1 LNMKQRTLAMAN
13 GFERYG
19 KKTRRAEFLEE
30 MEQVVPWKK
39 LCTLIEPHY
48 PKAGNGRPPVGVERM
63 LRMYFLQQ
71 WFNLSDP
78 GVEEALYDSVVMRDF
93 VGIDLG
99 REPVPDETTICKFRH
114 LLEEHGLGGEMLE
127 AVNLHLEDKGVPI
140 TTGTIVDATII
151 HAPSSTK
158 NREQKRDPEMHQTRK
173 GKQWY
178 FGMKAHVGVDSRT
191 KLIHTAVVTPANVA
205 DARVLPELLHGEER
219 KVWGDQ
225 AYCGQSEVIEQCAP
239 LAQDCT
245 QRRYRYKNRVDEAAR
260 AKNRTKSRVRS
271 KVEHVFG
278 VMKLKFGFAKVRYR
292 GLAKNAN
299 RLFATCALVNLFMVR
314 NRLLSAVTT

>member
-1 LNMKQRTLAMAN
+1 MNMKQRTLAMAN

-48 PKAGNGRPPVGVERM
+48 PKTGNGRPPVGVARM

-78 GVEEALYDSVVMRDF
+78 AVEEALYDSVVMRDF

-127 AVNLHLEDKGVPI
+127 AVNLHLEGQGVRI

-178 FGMKAHVGVDSRT
+178 FGMKAHVGVDSKT

-205 DARVLPELLHGEER
+205 DATVLPELLHGEET

-225 AYCGQSEVIEQCAP
+225 AYRGQSEVIQQCAP

-245 QRRYRYKNRVDEAAR
+245 QRRYRYKNQVDEVER

-292 GLAKNAN
+292 GLLKNAN

-314 NRLLSAVTT
+314 KKLRNAIVT

>member
-1 LNMKQRTLAMAN
+1 MMN
-13 GFERYG
+13 GFERYS
-19 KKTRRAEFLEE
+19 KQTRRALFLEE
-30 MEQVVPWKK
+30 MEQVVPWGK
-39 LCTLIEPHY
+39 LCALIEAHY

-63 LRMYFLQQ
+63 LRIYFLQQ

-78 GVEEALYDSVVMRDF
+78 AVEEALYDSAVMRSF

-99 REPVPDETTICKFRH
+99 REPVPDETTVCKFRH
-114 LLEEHGLGGEMLE
+114 LLEEHRLGGRMLE
-127 AVNLHLEDKGVPI
+127 AVNVHLQSKGVRI

-158 NREQKRDPEMHQTRK
+158 NREQQRDPEMHQTRK

-178 FGMKAHVGVDSRT
+178 FGMKAHVGVDSKT
-191 KLIHTAVVTPANVA
+191 KLIHTAVVTPAHVA
-205 DARVLPELLHGEER
+205 DATVLPELLHGEETR
-219 KVWGDQ
+219 VWGDQ
-225 AYCGQSEVIEQCAP
+225 AYRGQSEVIQQCAP
-239 LAQDCT
+239 QAQDCT
-245 QRRYRYKNRVDEAAR
+245 HRRYRYKDRIDEVER
-260 AKNRTKSRVRS
+260 AKNRTKSTVRS

-278 VMKLKFGFAKVRYR
+278 VMKLKFGFVKVRYR

-314 NRLLSAVTT
+314 KKLMAIAA

>member
-1 LNMKQRTLAMAN
+1 MKQRTLAMAN

-48 PKAGNGRPPVGVERM
+48 PKTGNGRPPVGVERM

-78 GVEEALYDSVVMRDF
+78 AVEEALYDSVVMRDF

-99 REPVPDETTICKFRH
+99 REPAPDETTICKFRH

-127 AVNLHLEDKGVPI
+127 AVNLHLEGQGVRI

-178 FGMKAHVGVDSRT
+178 FGMKAHVGVDSKT

-205 DARVLPELLHGEER
+205 DATVLPELLHGEET

-225 AYCGQSEVIEQCAP
+225 AYRGQSEVIQQCAP

-245 QRRYRYKNRVDEAAR
+245 QRRYRYKNQVDEVER

-292 GLAKNAN
+292 GLVKNAN

-314 NRLLSAVTT
+314 KKLRNAIVT